1 MESKEKISGI
11 RKILTSDNDTVKK
24 SEMIVEF
31 IDCSEDKANKII
43 EAYLKDQRFSWI
55 GEIEK

>member
-11 RKILTSDNDTVKK
+11 RKILASDNTTEKK
-24 SEMIVEF
+24 SEMIIEF
-31 IDCSEDKANKII
+31 IECSEDKAKKII